1 MHQFVWKWN
10 PKWARFSY
18 YYYTTT
24 TTNTPG
30 SIFWATFFILC
41 LSPPKN
47 GLLPE
52 GIPCMKLLQ
61 TRCDLLMMM
70 CCKFY
75 TPQIHRQGDKNNNI
89 HYFWIMNAFFQYYTL
104 APHNWIAILFGE
116 IIQSKKHHHTA
127 ILYVII
133 LIKEDVAFS
142 VFVYQSNITLINGM
156 NSLLFLLWSYRLC
169 TDVQTAKK
177 WAGIANL
184 VLPVNSTKMCKN
196 NLKKERK

>member
-75 TPQIHRQGDKNNNI
+75 TPQIHRRSDKNNNI
-89 HYFWIMNAFFQYYTL
+89 HYFWIMNAFFNILHWPQIG
-104 APHNWIAILFGE
+104 NWIAILFKLK
-116 IIQSKKHHHTA
+116 STTA
-127 ILYVII
+127 PP
-133 LIKEDVAFS
+133 FC
-142 VFVYQSNITLINGM
+142 TW
-156 NSLLFLLWSYRLC
+156 LFW
-169 TDVQTAKK
+169 
-177 WAGIANL
+177 
-184 VLPVNSTKMCKN
+184 
-196 NLKKERK
+196 LKKMLPFPFLFINQTLP